1 MPLQDTR
8 IARGDG
14 GSIFVLV
21 KEVTPAPPAFD
32 FGDSSTTAIV
42 STPEITA
49 VVESAVESSHESVPA
64 SSVVGVVI
72 SDTLD
77 PAVSEAVVIS
87 PDSILAPDVISRD
100 L

>member
-1 MPLQDTR
+1 MPWQDTR

-42 STPEITA
+42 SIPEITA
-49 VVESAVESSHESVPA
+49 VVESVVESPLEPVPA
-64 SSVVGVVI
+64 SPIVGVVI
-72 SDTLD
+72 SDS
-77 PAVSEAVVIS
+77 PAVGKAVVIS
-87 PDSILAPDVISRD
+87 PDSIPAPDVISRD
-100 L
+100 M